1 MAQITWKYVKPL
13 SISSAVEDFEKK
25 NDVFFP
31 TDLKA
36 CIKANNGGRPSLN
49 AFNTDKTKDRVF
61 KTLLSFNE
69 SDTENIYT
77 YFPII
82 HSKSN
87 DLVPF
92 ASDPSGNYLCLH
104 DNKIVLFLHET
115 GKLEAV
121 ADSFSNLLEK
131 LHD

>member
-1 MAQITWKYVKPL
+1 MAQIIWKYVKPL
-13 SISSAVEDFEKK
+13 LISSAVEDFEKK
-25 NDVFFP
+25 NSVSFP

-36 CIKANNGGRPSLN
+36 CIKTNNGGRPSLN

-69 SDTENIYT
+69 ADTENIHK

-82 HSKSN
+82 HSESN
-87 DLVPF
+87 SLVPF
-92 ASDPSGNYLCLH
+92 ASDPGGNYLCLH
-104 DNKIVLFLHET
+104 DNRIVLFLHET
-115 GKLEAV
+115 GELEAV
-121 ADSFSNLLEK
+121 ADSFSNLLAK